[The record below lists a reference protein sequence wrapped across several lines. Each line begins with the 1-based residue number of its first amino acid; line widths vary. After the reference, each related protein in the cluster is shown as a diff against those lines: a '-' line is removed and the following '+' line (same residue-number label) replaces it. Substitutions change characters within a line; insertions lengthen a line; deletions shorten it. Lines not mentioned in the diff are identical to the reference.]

1 MGGRLIIDTGDEAH
15 YEKPQDQQGW
25 VKHFR
30 SYLLENTSV
39 TVVHN
44 AAING
49 KSAKW
54 FNAHKEQLF
63 TDDHPR
69 SHLLRLALT
78 QLSRRLML
86 GIRHS
91 T

>member
-54 FNAHKEQLF
+54 FNAHKE
-63 TDDHPR
+63 R
-69 SHLLRLALT
+69 C
-78 QLSRRLML
+78 SRTTTPAMTPFSSCWAPMTA
-86 GIRHS
+86 G
-91 T
+91 TA